1 MNKEANITICRL
13 KKRKNEDYLFL
24 SINNDNMYFNNQP
37 LPSLP
42 APIIDGGG
50 NALVYASGPNENS
63 ASTLATTTIDDI
75 SLEGSF
81 SFFHLYK

>member
-13 KKRKNEDYLFL
+13 KKRKREDYLFL
-24 SINNDNMYFNNQP
+24 SINKDNMYFNSQP
-37 LPSLP
+37 LPRLP
-42 APIIDGGG
+42 APSDGGG

-81 SFFHLYK
+81 SFFYLYK